1 MIRESVKVMEK
12 IYISVE
18 HVVMEF
24 SLKLGY
30 HKLDKKTA
38 KDKIYE
44 LIRMLKLVAVKIGKK
59 IIVLRSSVE
68 EYLEKTPKERKKFIN
83 EFSLKDHWARFC
95 KTFLGKWATVEEISK
110 ILGICE
116 QTINE
121 YIRKN
126 RSKLKLDSRNN
137 GRGSEAT
144 IVNPLGMLG
153 LMRDIN
159 E

>member
-1 MIRESVKVMEK
+1 MIRESVKVMER
-12 IYISVE
+12 IYVSVE

-24 SLKLGY
+24 AVKLGY
-30 HKLDKKTA
+30 HKLKKKVA

-44 LIRMLKLVAVKIGKK
+44 LIHTLKLVAVKVGKK

-68 EYLEKTPKERKKFIN
+68 EYLEKTSKERKKFVN
-83 EFSLKDHWARFC
+83 EFSLKEHWARFC

-116 QTINE
+116 PTINE

-126 RSKLKLDSRNN
+126 RSKLELNSISN